1 MIQNVQVIPLTTYQD
16 DRGFLME
23 IIRVAGD
30 GEPHAVAHKFGQVY
44 LVGDPVRGA
53 IRAYHKHAELWDWFC
68 IVHGTAKFVL
78 KDDRPDSSTYGEM
91 MTIVTG
97 QRASVSPAIP
107 TTGKSRMR
115 RAFRPTVLVMSGRL
129 RGGSMSKKILV
140 VGGAGYVGSV
150 LTHELLERG
159 YAVRILDRLYF
170 GDLGLRD
177 QRDRVELVVGDMRV
191 LTNDVLEDVEA
202 VINVGGLSND
212 PTAEYNPKAN
222 YEMNTLASKRLAD
235 LCVANGVRRYIF
247 ASSCSI
253 YDRGVGDQ
261 ARDVLLDEETE
272 VDPRAAYSSSKREA
286 EKLLLDM
293 AGDNFCPVILRKG
306 TIYGFSPRMRYD
318 LVVNTFVKD
327 ALSKGRLTI
336 HYGGEMWRPLV
347 EVRDVAR
354 AYIACLRA
362 DEEDVKGQI
371 FNVSFSNMRIS
382 ELALRV
388 RETFRSMERDIDILS
403 DYSYR
408 GVRSYRVSAAK
419 IQRTLGFHPQITV
432 EESVRHMVEQIQ
444 RYGYDDFSNPRYY
457 NIRWMRM
464 LEEAQRVIEIT
475 GAVFEAPATEEEA
488 WASSVSDA
496 TG

>member
-1 MIQNVQVIPLTTYQD
+1 
-16 DRGFLME
+16 
-23 IIRVAGD
+23 
-30 GEPHAVAHKFGQVY
+30 
-44 LVGDPVRGA
+44 
-53 IRAYHKHAELWDWFC
+53 
-68 IVHGTAKFVL
+68 
-78 KDDRPDSSTYGEM
+78 
-91 MTIVTG
+91 
-97 QRASVSPAIP
+97 
-107 TTGKSRMR
+107 
-115 RAFRPTVLVMSGRL
+115 
-129 RGGSMSKKILV
+129 MSKKILL

-177 QRDRVELVVGDMRV
+177 CRDRVELVVGDMRM
-191 LTNDVLEDVEA
+191 LTGDVLEDIEA

-212 PTAEYNPKAN
+212 PTAEYNPRAN
-222 YEMNTLASKRLAD
+222 YEMNTLASKKLAD
-235 LCVANGVRRYIF
+235 LCVAHGVRRYLF

-253 YDRGVGDQ
+253 YDRGVNDES
-261 ARDVLLDEETE
+261 RDVLLDEESD
-272 VDPRAAYSSSKREA
+272 VDPRAAYSRSKYDA

-327 ALSKGRLTI
+327 ALSKGYVTV

-362 DEEDVKGQI
+362 EQETVKEQI
-371 FNVSFSNMRIS
+371 FNVSFHNYRIS

-388 RETFRSMERDIDILS
+388 REALRTMGMDIDVRA

-408 GVRSYRVSAAK
+408 GIRSYRVSSAK
-419 IQRTLGFHPQITV
+419 IQRTLGFRPKVTV
-432 EESVRHMVEQIQ
+432 EESVKNMVERI
-444 RYGYDDFSNPRYY
+444 RAYGYDDFASPRYY
-457 NIRWMRM
+457 NIQWMRL
-464 LEEAQRVIEIT
+464 LEEAQRVITIT
-475 GAVFEAPATEEEA
+475 GSVFEAPQVKE
-488 WASSVSDA
+488 
-496 TG
+496 